1 MSFARGNFPRGN
13 FPRES
18 SPSTQKFVSN
28 EKINLL
34 QKKQSLKCLT
44 SFLILDRLYHSN
56 FINKSNRDLE
66 NRNFKMFYDRNII
79 LILGHFHSLPKLQ
92 NIEIKKS

>member
-1 MSFARGNFPRGN
+1 MSFARGN

-79 LILGHFHSLPKLQ
+79 LVLGHFHSLPKLQ